1 MANEKRLIYLED
13 AYEAVTDLSGQ
24 AETKSAYAAFWKAG
38 KELEKLPTVDAA
50 PVVHGRWEPE
60 LMPAGVEYVGWEE
73 MTVQALRCSE
83 CMNFIDVSEGH
94 FSYCPNCGAKMDGGS
109 DNE

>member
-50 PVVHGRWEPE
+50 PVVHGRWEPHPNE
-60 LMPAGVEYVGWEE
+60 NGFD
-73 MTVQALRCSE
+73 RCSV
-83 CMNFIDVSEGH
+83 CCDCIV
-94 FSYCPNCGAKMDGGS
+94 
-109 DNE
+109 

>member
-50 PVVHGRWEPE
+50 PVVHGRWIPSEN
-60 LMPAGVEYVGWEE
+60 GGYH
-73 MTVQALRCSE
+73 CSV
-83 CMNFIDVSEGH
+83 CDKRFGFVFDNY
-94 FSYCPNCGAKMDGGS
+94 YCHNCGAKMDGDG
-109 DNE
+109 NA